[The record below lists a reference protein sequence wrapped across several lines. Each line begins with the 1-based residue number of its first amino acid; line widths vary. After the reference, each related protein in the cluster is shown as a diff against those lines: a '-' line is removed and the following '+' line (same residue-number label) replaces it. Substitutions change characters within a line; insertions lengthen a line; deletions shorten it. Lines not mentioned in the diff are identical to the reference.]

1 MIPQAER
8 NPELPAPKTLQNEIE
23 EWIKYFCNTML
34 KAQEQAET
42 QITFTLKKVRFFD
55 RFENVLNERQMRVL
69 GKMLEDGLHGFEG
82 GMSAKKYIAIT
93 HTSKPTATRDIQDLV
108 ERGIFLPFGEGRGR
122 RYEVNIE
129 FVQ

>member
-23 EWIKYFCNTML
+23 EWIKYFCNTIL

-55 RFENVLNERQMRVL
+55 YFGKVINERQIRVL
-69 GKMLEDGLHGFEG
+69 GKMLEEGLHAFW
-82 GMSAKKYIAIT
+82 
-93 HTSKPTATRDIQDLV
+93 
-108 ERGIFLPFGEGRGR
+108 
-122 RYEVNIE
+122 
-129 FVQ
+129 